1 MSQITSSVGLI
12 SGINTEDIIS
22 QLISL
27 EQRPIRNIERRNET
41 LQSQQTAFQEINSRL
56 LGLRSSADNFATQRT
71 FQSTTASSS
80 NESVLTASSNNTA
93 IPGNTSFR
101 VAQLVSGQQTVTNGF
116 ADRNATPVGEGTLT
130 FDRGE
135 SRLSRRTELAQLNG
149 GRGIER
155 GEIRITD
162 RSGASTLV
170 DLSAAITVD
179 DVIEKIN
186 DATGVNVIASAQGD
200 RFVLEDASGSTA
212 GDLLVAE
219 VGGSTTAA
227 DLGLS
232 GTSSTAT
239 LEGDSVNRIGADTAL
254 SLLNDGNGVEI
265 RQNLDDFSI
274 DVAGGTTHN
283 INLES
288 AQTLGDVID
297 AINDQTGGDVTAS
310 VNPNGNGVQLVDNT
324 GTGGLAITELNSK
337 AATDL
342 GLTLGT
348 TSGDTLTGSRVVAAM
363 NSTLLRNLNGG
374 DGVAAGSIS
383 VTNSANAT
391 TSVDL
396 SAARS
401 VSEVLDAVNASGAG
415 VTARLNDS
423 GNGIAL
429 IDEAGGTGDLVIA
442 EDGSTTAADL
452 GLVGTFADGKA
463 ESGNLQYRYVTN
475 NTSLENLGIR
485 QGKFLI
491 RDANGASAT
500 IDLTQNESNVGDVI
514 REINGITNALGV
526 EVDARIN
533 DNGDGIELLDTATSG
548 ASGILV
554 QGVEGTTAEDL
565 GILGAAENPGDS
577 ISGSFEQS
585 IEITDTDTLE
595 DVVQK
600 INDAGVAVSAGIIND
615 GSAGN
620 AFRLSLTSKGS
631 GTDSAFVFDDEGM
644 GFGARNFSEAQD
656 AVVFFGSDPT
666 NSLALTSS
674 SNRLQNVIPG
684 VDIDLKSV
692 SEQPVQLTINR
703 DTEAITSAAESF
715 VESFNSLVDSI
726 NKHDSFNAET
736 EERGLLLGD
745 STVARIRSSVYNAV
759 INPNREIPGQFNSL
773 SEVGIRVGE
782 GAKLRFDSDE
792 FLAAFAEDPEGVEQL
807 FTFEQTEENA
817 DGEETVVAQ
826 GIGKEISELLKSL
839 TDAQGP
845 LQRRVDTLEGQVQL
859 NQDRI
864 ESLQESVEAKRER
877 LEREFTQMELAL
889 AQIQDQQSALSQ
901 LANLAGG
908 GGGGGGSSLGS
919 LGGS

>member
-22 QLISL
+22 QLIAL
-27 EQRPIRNIERRNET
+27 EQRPIRSIERRNAT
-41 LQSQQTAFQEINSRL
+41 LQSQQTAYQDLNAKL
-56 LGLRSSADNFATQRT
+56 LGLRSSADSFATDRT
-71 FQSTTASSS
+71 FQATTASSS
-80 NESVLTASSNNTA
+80 NESVLTATSNNTA
-93 IPGNTSFR
+93 IPGNYSFR

-116 ADRNATPVGEGTLT
+116 ADRNSTPVGAGTLT

-135 SRLSRRTELAQLNG
+135 ARLERRTELAQLNG
-149 GRGIER
+149 GQGIQR

-186 DATGVNVIASAQGD
+186 DASGVNVIASAQGD
-200 RFVLEDASGSTA
+200 RFVLEDVSGSTA
-212 GDLLVAE
+212 GDLIVAE
-219 VGGSTTAA
+219 VGGSTTAS
-227 DLGLS
+227 DLGLL
-232 GTSSTAT
+232 GSSTTGT
-239 LEGDSVNRIGADTAL
+239 LEGGTVNRVGTDTAL

-265 RQNLDDFSI
+265 RQNLADFSI

-288 AQTLGDVID
+288 ARTLGDVID
-297 AINDQTGGDVTAS
+297 AINDQTAGDVTAS
-310 VNPNGNGVQLVDNT
+310 VNAAGTGLQLVDNT

-363 NSTLLRNLNGG
+363 NSKLLRNLNGG

-383 VTNSANAT
+383 VTNSTGAT
-391 TSVDL
+391 TSIDL

-401 VSEVLDAVNASGAG
+401 VSEVLDAINDAGAG
-415 VTARLNDS
+415 VTARINES
-423 GNGIAL
+423 GNGITL
-429 IDEAGGTGDLVIA
+429 IDEAGGAGDLVIA

-452 GLVGTFADGKA
+452 GLVGTFTDGTA

-475 NTSLENLGIR
+475 NTSLENLGVR

-500 IDLTQNESNVGDVI
+500 IDLTQNESTIGDVI
-514 REINGITNALGV
+514 REINGITNALNV
-526 EVDARIN
+526 EVEARIN
-533 DNGDGIELLDTATSG
+533 ENGDGIELIDTATGG

-554 QGVEGTTAEDL
+554 QSVEGSTAEDL
-565 GILGAAENPGDS
+565 GILGTAANPGDS
-577 ISGSFEQS
+577 ISGSFEKS

-595 DVVQK
+595 DMVRK
-600 INDAGVAVSAGIIND
+600 INEAGVGVSAGIIND

-620 AFRLSLTSKGS
+620 AFRLSLTSRDAGA
-631 GTDSAFVFDDEGM
+631 DSAFVFDDGGM
-644 GFGARNFSEAQD
+644 GFGARNFSEARD
-656 AVVFFGSDPT
+656 AVVFYGSDPA

-674 SNRLQNVIPG
+674 SNRLENVIPG

-692 SEQPVQLTINR
+692 SDQPVQLTINR

-715 VESFNSLVDSI
+715 VTAFNSLVESI
-726 NKHDSFNAET
+726 NKYDSYNAET

-745 STVARIRSSVYNAV
+745 ATVARIRSSVYNAV
-759 INPNREIPGQFNSL
+759 INPNNDIPGQFNSL
-773 SEVGIRVGE
+773 SEIGIRVGD
-782 GAKLRFDSDE
+782 GAKLRFNSDD
-792 FLAAFAEDPEGVEQL
+792 FLAAFAEDPDSVEEL
-807 FTFEQTEENA
+807 FTYELTQEDS
-817 DGEETVVAQ
+817 DGEESVVAQ
-826 GIGKEISELLKSL
+826 GIGKEISELLESL
-839 TDAQGP
+839 TGAQGP
-845 LQRRVDTLEGQVQL
+845 LQRRVDTIDSQVRL
-859 NQDRI
+859 NESRI
-864 ESLQESVEAKRER
+864 ESLEESVEAKRQR
-877 LEREFTQMELAL
+877 LEREFVQMELAL

-901 LANLAGG
+901 LSSLASASQSSLRGG
-908 GGGGGGSSLGS
+908 GDN
-919 LGGS
+919 

>member
-22 QLISL
+22 QLVAL
-27 EQRPIRNIERRNET
+27 ERRPIRSVERRNAT
-41 LQSQQTAFQEINSRL
+41 LQSQQTAYQEINAKL
-56 LGLRSSADNFATQRT
+56 LGLRSSADSFATDRT

-80 NESVLTASSNNTA
+80 NESVLTATSNNTA

-116 ADRNATPVGEGTLT
+116 ADRNSTPVGQGTLT

-135 SRLSRRTELAQLNG
+135 ARLDRRTELAQLNG
-149 GRGIER
+149 GRGIQR

-186 DATGVNVIASAQGD
+186 DASGINVIAAAQGD
-200 RFVLEDASGSTA
+200 RLVLEDASGSTA
-212 GDLLVAE
+212 GDLIVAE
-219 VGGSTTAA
+219 VGGASTAA
-227 DLGLS
+227 DLGLLGS
-232 GTSSTAT
+232 SSTGT
-239 LEGDSVNRIGADTAL
+239 LEGNSVNRVGTDTAL

-274 DVAGGTTHN
+274 DVAGGATHN
-283 INLES
+283 VNLES
-288 AQTLGDVID
+288 ARTLGDVID
-297 AINDQTGGDVTAS
+297 AINDQTAGDVTAS
-310 VNPNGNGVQLVDNT
+310 VNPDGTGLQLIDNT
-324 GTGGLAITELNSK
+324 GSSGMTITELNSK

-363 NSTLLRNLNGG
+363 NSKLLRNLNGG

-383 VTNSANAT
+383 VTNSAGAT
-391 TSVDL
+391 TSIDL
-396 SAARS
+396 SGARS
-401 VSEVLDAVNASGAG
+401 VSEVLDAVNDAGAG

-429 IDEAGGTGDLVIA
+429 IDEAGGAGDLVIS

-452 GLVGTFADGKA
+452 GLAGTFTDGRAD
-463 ESGNLQYRYVTN
+463 SGNLQYRYVTN
-475 NTSLENLGIR
+475 NTSLESLGVA

-500 IDLTQNESNVGDVI
+500 IDLTQNESTIGDVL
-514 REINGITNALGV
+514 REINGITNALDVKV
-526 EVDARIN
+526 EARVN
-533 DNGDGIELLDTATSG
+533 ENGDGIELIDTASGG

-554 QGVEGTTAEDL
+554 QAVEGSTAEDL
-565 GILGAAENPGDS
+565 GILGSAENPGEG
-577 ISGSFEQS
+577 ISGSFERA
-585 IEITDTDTLE
+585 IEINDTDTLQ

-600 INDAGVAVSAGIIND
+600 INDAGVDVSAGIIND

-620 AFRLSLTSKGS
+620 PFRLSLTSKGS
-631 GTDSAFVFDDEGM
+631 GADAAFVFDDGGM
-644 GFGARNFSEAQD
+644 GLGARNFSEAQD
-656 AVVFFGSDPT
+656 AVVFFGSDPS

-674 SNRLQNVIPG
+674 SNRLENVIPG
-684 VDIDLKSV
+684 VDIDLQSV
-692 SEQPVQLTINR
+692 SDQPVQLTVNR
-703 DTEAITSAAESF
+703 DTAAITSAAESF
-715 VESFNSLVDSI
+715 VTAFNSLVDSI

-745 STVARIRSSVYNAV
+745 ATVARIRSSVYNAV
-759 INPNREIPGQFNSL
+759 INPNREIPGQFTSL
-773 SEVGIRVGE
+773 SEVGIRVAD
-782 GAKLRFDSDE
+782 GAKLRFDSSE
-792 FLAAFAEDPEGVEQL
+792 FQAAFAEDPEAVEQL
-807 FTFEQTEENA
+807 FTFERTEENA
-817 DGEETVVAQ
+817 EGEEEVVAR
-826 GIGKEISELLKSL
+826 GIGKEISELLESL
-839 TDAQGP
+839 TGAQGP
-845 LQRRVDTLEGQVQL
+845 LQRRVDTIDSQVQL
-859 NQDRI
+859 NQSRI
-864 ESLQESVEAKRER
+864 ESLEESVASKRAR
-877 LEREFTQMELAL
+877 LEREFVQMELAL

-901 LANLAGG
+901 LAGLAGG
-908 GGGGGGSSLGS
+908 GRSSGGGLSG
-919 LGGS
+919 LGG